1 MRISTKTGDKGY
13 TSVLSGDRV
22 PKDHFIIE
30 YIGTLDELQS
40 ILGCLVHEDIA
51 TIQKDIYR
59 LMSMKGVEP
68 WFDTSIEPQR
78 EFILPRG
85 LWHVARTVCRRAER
99 RGVSAGVDIIYL
111 NRLSDYLYKLSLNNN
126 NMKNNKECNCGCGFC
141 CND

>member
-40 ILGCLVHEDIA
+40 ILGCLHHKDIPV
-51 TIQKDIYR
+51 IQKDIYR

-99 RGVSAGVDIIYL
+99 RGVTAGIDIIYL

>member
-1 MRISTKTGDKGY
+1 
-13 TSVLSGDRV
+13 
-22 PKDHFIIE
+22 
-30 YIGTLDELQS
+30 
-40 ILGCLVHEDIA
+40 
-51 TIQKDIYR
+51 
-59 LMSMKGVEP
+59 MSMKGVEP

-99 RGVSAGVDIIYL
+99 RGVSAGIDIIYL